1 MKIPRRFTISTI
13 VAAGLTLAACSDDN
27 AGVVADSGAP
37 DVPMSIVDAGVAT
50 PEVSV
55 AIDADPCV
63 PNLPTSQP
71 QLGFATAR
79 PVGKDAVVYSWV
91 GTGTATSVATEV
103 AYVQKKAVTVNGLQF
118 RDLNG
123 NGTLDRYED
132 WRYSDLC
139 RAQDL
144 VTRMTVPQKVGLMSE
159 GSTIGSGSAD
169 GILTQD
175 AVNSVAR
182 DLRRQAL
189 IRFNQ
194 DLTPAQYAVYLNNV
208 QALVEGMPLGIPFVT
223 TADPVHFISQ
233 ATNPTTGVQSLSITK
248 NVSSW
253 PYPMGLGAIN
263 DTNLT
268 FKYGDTVRQ
277 EFKALGF
284 RWQLGPMADLATE
297 PRWARVQNVFGENA
311 SHVAKHVKACIEGF
325 QGGRGGP
332 GLRGGIAATVK
343 HFPGAGTDQ
352 DGMDSH
358 SASGKFNV
366 FPGGMFEY
374 HSISFKAAF
383 EASPAA
389 LMPCY
394 SIFKVMAYDP
404 EQVGAAHS
412 KTLITDYLKRQLGFD
427 GMITGDWGAAGSSG
441 WGLELL
447 TAAEKAASF
456 VKAGSHQLGSDSH
469 VNIQAAYDQ
478 GLLTEADING
488 AATKILE
495 MSFKL
500 GIFENPYSLP
510 DTATTVVRS
519 QENLQAGFD
528 AQKKAI
534 VLLKNADMKTAS
546 GVSTCGTNGACLP
559 ISATRFTDKV
569 GGTTG
574 GPDLG
579 EFAADSN
586 ANGAIE
592 VYYDGITDSLTGT
605 DQYSTWLLDYDYQ
618 TAAAGV
624 AGTVGYALPIVE
636 SKSVAA
642 ADIAIL
648 RITARKGTY
657 FGLDAGVPLSF
668 DGPFPGQAADANL
681 TAAIKDRNKVIDLFR
696 IRDGYTMADGTVV
709 APVNPALKIVLVVHL
724 DRPAILKPWVN
735 GLTTLDEVDGAGS
748 YPMVSKE
755 ANVNQTIIASDKAT
769 AKAHVGADT
778 ILVDFGA
785 YDRAVLDFMF
795 KKNAPTGWSYGAA
808 RLPVELPSSD
818 VAVDAQYE
826 DVPSDSANPTFT
838 LGSGIT
844 LPTN

>member
-1 MKIPRRFTISTI
+1 MKIPRRFALSVM
-13 VAAGLTLAACSDDN
+13 VAAGVALAACSDDKIE
-27 AGVVADSGAP
+27 VITDSGVPDAP
-37 DVPMSIVDAGVAT
+37 TSVVDAGVM
-50 PEVSV
+50 PEVAV
-55 AIDADPCV
+55 AIDADPCD
-63 PNLPTSQP
+63 PNASTAQP
-71 QLGFATAR
+71 QLGFAPTR
-79 PVGKDAVVYSWV
+79 PLGKDGVAYSTV
-91 GTGTATSVATEV
+91 GTGTATSIATEV
-103 AYVQKKAVTVNGLQF
+103 AYTQKKAITVGGLQF

-123 NGTLDRYED
+123 NGALDRYED
-132 WRYSDLC
+132 WRYSDIC

-144 VTRMTVPQKVGLMSE
+144 VARMTVPQKVGLMSE
-159 GSTIGSGSAD
+159 GSTIGSGSSD

-175 AVNSVAR
+175 AVNSLAR

-194 DLTPAQYAVYLNNV
+194 DLTPAQYATYLNNV
-208 QALVEGMPLGIPFVT
+208 QALAEGMPLGIPFVI
-223 TADPVHFISQ
+223 TADPVHFVGQ
-233 ATNPTTGVQSLSITK
+233 GTNATTGVQSLSITK

-253 PYPMGLGAIN
+253 PYPMGMGAIN

-268 FKYGDTVRQ
+268 FAYGDTVRK

-311 SHVAKHVKACIEGF
+311 SHVSKHTKACIEGF

-332 GLRGGIAATVK
+332 GLRGAIAATVK

-358 SASGKFNV
+358 SASGKHNV

-374 HSISFKAAF
+374 HSIPFKAAF

-394 SIFKVMAYDP
+394 SIFDVMAYDP
-404 EQVGAAHS
+404 EHVGASHS
-412 KTLITDYLKRQLGFD
+412 KTLITDYLKKRLGFD
-427 GMITGDWGAAGSSG
+427 GMITGDWGAAGSSA
-441 WGLELL
+441 WGLELY

-478 GLLTEADING
+478 GLLAEADING

-500 GIFENPYSLP
+500 GIFEDPYSP
-510 DTATTVVRS
+510 PETATTVVRS
-519 QENLQAGFD
+519 EENLQAGFN

-534 VLLKNADMKTAS
+534 VLLKNADMKTVS
-546 GVSTCGTNGACLP
+546 GVSTCGANGACLP
-559 ISATRFTDKV
+559 LSATRYTDKA

-574 GPDLG
+574 APDVG
-579 EFAADSN
+579 EFAGDSN

-592 VYYDGITDSLTGT
+592 VYYDGITDSLAGT
-605 DQYSTWLLDYDYQ
+605 DPYSTWLMDYDYQ
-618 TAAAGV
+618 AVTEGAAGT
-624 AGTVGYALPIVE
+624 AGYRLPIVE
-636 SKSVAA
+636 SKSAA
-642 ADIAIL
+642 TADIAIL

-668 DGPFPGQAADANL
+668 DGPFPGQSTDSNL
-681 TAAIKDRNKVIDLFR
+681 AAAIKDRNKVIDLFR
-696 IRDGYTMADGTVV
+696 LRDGYTTADGTVV
-709 APVNPALKIVLVVHL
+709 PPANPTLKIVLVVHL

-755 ANVNQTIIASDKAT
+755 ANVNQTIVTADKAT
-769 AKAHVGADT
+769 AKAHVGVDT
-778 ILVDFGA
+778 VLVEFGA
-785 YDRAVLDFMF
+785 YDRAVLDFVF
-795 KKNAPTGWSYGAA
+795 NKSPITGWTYGAA
-808 RLPVELPSSD
+808 RLPIELPSSD
-818 VAVDAQYE
+818 AAVDAQYE

-838 LGSGIT
+838 LGSGIN